1 MVSRHELELLKTFK
15 SLTKCTDD
23 KKAKK
28 YMAGNNWNIN
38 YALNEYY
45 DKEIGGFTEEHFNNF
60 NFKYPDELV
69 ELFKKYAVESKD
81 GETSTLLID
90 AEGLIHYIQ
99 DLGYQLDDL
108 VTICLAKLL
117 ECKSLD
123 DPLTEKQFLYFW
135 YNEGCTNLE
144 QMKHKLEDLE
154 NKLLNDW
161 KYFST
166 IYNYTFELNS
176 DSKITKGVMET
187 EIAIEYWHLFF
198 ESNRE
203 KLFSL
208 IKVSQEQLDHWCKF
222 LQDEHRSVI
231 HQDTWQMLL
240 MFFKKFPTLD
250 KLKTD
255 YDEAAAWP
263 YTIDEYYEYLIDTNV
278 L

>member
-15 SLTKCTDD
+15 SLTACSDD

-45 DKEIGGFTEEHFNNF
+45 DKEVGGFTEEHFNNY

-69 ELFKKYAVESKD
+69 ELFKKYAVENTEGNVPS
-81 GETSTLLID
+81 LNID
-90 AEGLIHYIQ
+90 AEGLIEYIQ
-99 DLGYQLDDL
+99 DLGYKLDDL

-117 ECKSLD
+117 ECKSLE
-123 DPLTEKQFLYFW
+123 DPITEKQFLYFW

-144 QMKHKLEDLE
+144 QMKHKLEDLDA
-154 NKLLNDW
+154 KLVSDW
-161 KYFST
+161 KYFT
-166 IYNYTFELNS
+166 NIYNYTFEINS
-176 DSKITKGVMET
+176 DSQQSKGVMET
-187 EIAIEYWHLFF
+187 DIAIEYWHLFF
-198 ESNRE
+198 EYNRD
-203 KLFSL
+203 KLSSL
-208 IKVSQEQLDHWCKF
+208 ILVNQEQLDLWSKF
-222 LQDEHRSVI
+222 LKDENKTAI

-240 MFFKKFPTLD
+240 LFFKKYPTIEL
-250 KLKTD
+250 LKTD

-263 YTIDEYYEYLIDTNV
+263 YTIDEYYEYLEDNRI